1 MTVADI
7 IDFSTATV
15 GDIDQDTRDFAKK
28 AIQLRYQ
35 ILFASHNWQE
45 SIRAFDLVL
54 ADTDTFFLPV
64 DCELI
69 IFVVPVVNGV
79 KYGRLAYRE
88 RDWIEQNA
96 SIGPY
101 LTNFGPRPW
110 YFYRSTNV
118 GFPSASPGVLT
129 FSVLETSSIN
139 IYVAGKDANGN
150 PLSEKMSVAT
160 ARPGTPSTPSTANN
174 YSVVT
179 TISKDVST
187 YPVTV
192 TGTDGTTA
200 QISPGTTELV
210 YTKGMLWPPLQGSA
224 DFTIG
229 AKLKADTLDDD
240 MSVPRIS
247 RLWNALIGFT
257 NAALYKRQ
265 RQLGKAQA
273 ETQDAQAIVEAAVQE
288 EKNQAAFRQ
297 QVVPQVYDGNYF
309 PWGAAQFPTT
319 SWPWGYGEY

>member
-1 MTVADI
+1 MTRGDI
-7 IDFSTATV
+7 VSFCCATV
-15 GDIDQDTRDFAKK
+15 GDIDQDSQDFARQ

-35 ILFASHNWQE
+35 LLYGAHNWQE
-45 SIRAFDLVL
+45 SIRAFDLTL
-54 ADTDTFFLPV
+54 TDTDTFFLPV

-69 IFVVPVVNGV
+69 VFVVPTINGI

-110 YFYRSTNV
+110 YFYRASNM
-118 GFPSASPGVLT
+118 GFPSMSPGNLT
-129 FSVLETSSIN
+129 FSVLDTSPIL
-139 IYVAGKDANGN
+139 IYVAGKDVNGN
-150 PLSEKMSVAT
+150 QLSEKLSVAT
-160 ARPGTPSTPSTANN
+160 SIPGTASMPSTSNTYA
-174 YSVVT
+174 VVT
-179 TISKDVST
+179 TISKDLST
-187 YPVTV
+187 YPVGV
-192 TGTDGTTA
+192 TGSDGTTA
-200 QISPGTTELV
+200 QMSPGATDLV
-210 YTKGMLWPPLQGSA
+210 YTRGMFWPPLQGTG
-224 DFTIG
+224 DFTVG

-247 RLWNALIGFT
+247 RLWNALINYT

-273 ETQDAQAIVEAAVQE
+273 ETQEAIQVLQAAVKE
-288 EKNQAAFRQ
+288 EKNQASFRQ